1 MRERASVAT
10 AACVTLFILVAF
22 SASLLSREIRLLAAL
37 LCAAVAIGHPAILM
51 SFFRTPVGRVL
62 SFIPV
67 MGLFIFFLQN
77 IFGLSGSNELAL
89 RQIIYYVIFPLS
101 CVCFTVIVIKYER
114 YAFNFYTASFV
125 LAASSILALTLSDTW
140 IYGPYVIRGNLENT
154 TVYLLVVFLVFQSR
168 SHVSLVFVILLY
180 TLYSIFTE
188 AGQGVMLS
196 ILFLAFLLMP
206 TEKLK
211 RLMLSALATLP
222 FLFPAVALLAN
233 DSVNQIDQNVD
244 FRRIVWRQIYQDF
257 LDGSLVLGQLGQVV
271 NRDFVD
277 LLMRYGVAWEG
288 AENIGA
294 HNFPLQMTQ
303 LFGISGL
310 IAAMAFFIALLRMT
324 LPLASYP
331 GVAFC
336 FLAVVVSLTLNQA
349 EAHLLYQ
356 LGTALL
362 VGCISAA
369 YISSEV
375 SPHSR
380 YTRVL
385 RTR

>member
-1 MRERASVAT
+1 
-10 AACVTLFILVAF
+10 
-22 SASLLSREIRLLAAL
+22 
-37 LCAAVAIGHPAILM
+37 
-51 SFFRTPVGRVL
+51 
-62 SFIPV
+62 
-67 MGLFIFFLQN
+67 MGFLIFFLQN

-89 RQIIYYVIFPLS
+89 RQIIYYVFFLFS

-114 YAFNFYTASFV
+114 YAFNFYTTFFV
-125 LAASSILALTLSDTW
+125 LAASSILAITLSDTW
-140 IYGPYVIRGNLENT
+140 IYGRHVIRGNLENT

-168 SHVSLVFVILLY
+168 SHFSLVFVLFLY
-180 TLYSIFTE
+180 ALYSIFTE

-257 LDGSLVLGQLGQVV
+257 LEGSLVLGQLGQVV

-324 LPLASYP
+324 LPLARYP

-375 SPHSR
+375 SPHSP